1 MKWVNETEF
10 TLEEVLAI
18 AKGDYFALAEQVGIG
33 SDLIDLDPRNTNTEA
48 MILFDTL
55 LARCGSEVAVYAIE
69 GEEEIEK
76 TRFLRRLLGYWLASA
91 PGWLDK
97 LEAHDQ
103 GRQKGMLSGVKS
115 SSTSRDYANDAPSIK
130 DPAVEDLSHVS
141 YFTKATAES
150 ETDMGTVASRIAE
163 IDSVAKGIYSEWADA
178 LATRFSLGV

>member
-1 MKWVNETEF
+1 MRFVTETEF

-18 AKGDYFALAEQVGIG
+18 AQGDYFALAEQVG
-33 SDLIDLDPRNTNTEA
+33 LANLTNLDPRNTQDVA
-48 MILFDTL
+48 GILFDTL
-55 LARCGSEVAVYAIE
+55 LARCGSEVAVYALE
-69 GEEEIEK
+69 GQEDFEK
-76 TRFLRRLLGYWLASA
+76 NRFLRMLLGFWLSSA
-91 PGWLDK
+91 PGWLDR

-103 GRQKGMLSGVKS
+103 GRQKGLLSGVKS
-115 SSTSRDYANDAPSIK
+115 SSTNRDYANDAPSIK

>member
-1 MKWVNETEF
+1 MKFVTETEF

-18 AKGDYFALAEQVGIG
+18 AQGDYFALAEQVGL
-33 SDLIDLDPRNTNTEA
+33 SSLVDVDPRNTNEVA
-48 MILFDTL
+48 GNLFETL

-69 GEEEIEK
+69 GEEELEK

-91 PGWLDK
+91 PGWLDR
-97 LEAHDQ
+97 LDAHDQ
-103 GRQKGMLSGVKS
+103 GRQKGLMSGVKS
-115 SSTSRDYANDAPSIK
+115 SSTNRDYANDAPSIK

-150 ETDMGTVASRIAE
+150 ETEMGTPASRIAE

-178 LATRFSLGV
+178 IATRFSLGV

>member
-1 MKWVNETEF
+1 MKFVTETEF

-18 AKGDYFALAEQVGIG
+18 AQGDYFALAERLGLGNLQNV
-33 SDLIDLDPRNTNTEA
+33 DPRNTNEVA
-48 MILFDTL
+48 GYLFETL

-76 TRFLRRLLGYWLASA
+76 TRFLRRLLGYWLSSA
-91 PGWLDK
+91 PGWLDR
-97 LEAHDQ
+97 LDAHEQ

-141 YFTKATAES
+141 YFTKATSDS

-178 LATRFSLGV
+178 LASRFSLGV

>member
-1 MKWVNETEF
+1 MRFVNETEF

-18 AKGDYFALAEQVGIG
+18 AQGDYFALAEQVGL
-33 SDLIDLDPRNTNTEA
+33 STLVDVDPRNTNEVA
-48 MILFDTL
+48 GILFETL
-55 LARCGSEVAVYAIE
+55 LARCGSEVAVYALE
-69 GEEEIEK
+69 GQEDFEK
-76 TRFLRRLLGYWLASA
+76 TRFLRMLLGYWLSSA
-91 PGWLDK
+91 PGWLDR
-97 LEAHDQ
+97 LDAHEQ
-103 GRQKGMLSGVKS
+103 ARQKGLMSGVKS

-150 ETDMGTVASRIAE
+150 ETDMGTPASRVAE

>member
-1 MKWVNETEF
+1 MRFVTETEF

-18 AKGDYFALAEQVGIG
+18 AQGDYFALAEQVG
-33 SDLIDLDPRNTNTEA
+33 LANLTNLDPRNTQDVA
-48 MILFDTL
+48 GILFDTL
-55 LARCGSEVAVYAIE
+55 LARCGDEVAVYAIE
-69 GEEEIEK
+69 GEEELEK
-76 TRFLRRLLGYWLASA
+76 TRFLKRFLGSWLASA
-91 PGWLDK
+91 PGWLDR
-97 LEAHDQ
+97 LEAHDK
-103 GRQKGMLSGVKS
+103 GRQKGLLSGVKS
-115 SSTSRDYANDAPSIK
+115 SSTNRDYANDAPSIK

>member
-1 MKWVNETEF
+1 MRFVNETEF

-18 AKGDYFALAEQVGIG
+18 AQGDYFALAEQVGL
-33 SDLIDLDPRNTNTEA
+33 SSLVNVDPRNTNEVA
-48 MILFDTL
+48 GKLFDTL
-55 LARCGSEVAVYAIE
+55 LARCGSEVAVYALE
-69 GEEEIEK
+69 GQEDFEK
-76 TRFLRRLLGYWLASA
+76 NRFLRMLLGFWLSSA
-91 PGWLDK
+91 PAWLDR

-103 GRQKGMLSGVKS
+103 GRQKGLLSGVKS
-115 SSTSRDYANDAPSIK
+115 SSTNRDYVNDAPSIK

-150 ETDMGTVASRIAE
+150 ETDMGTPASRIAE